1 MNDPSPRTLV
11 LDTSVAVKFYL
22 PKSLMEET
30 RRLRTLV
37 EDEAAELIAPS
48 TIQPE
53 LWNALWQQH
62 RRADL
67 PLEVVRNIWE
77 EFSEDLVLFFEIDAL
92 MPRSVEIA
100 ANSGAIVYDALFL
113 ALAEETET
121 VMITADDRL
130 LKTLPETPFAGLA
143 HYLGNVTDLL

>member
-1 MNDPSPRTLV
+1 MKDPSPATLV

-22 PKSLMEET
+22 PENLMEEA
-30 RRLRTLV
+30 RRLRALV
-37 EDEAAELIAPS
+37 DDEAAELVAPS

-67 PLEVVRNIWE
+67 PLEMVRNIWE
-77 EFSEDLVLFFEIDAL
+77 EFSEDPISYFEIDPL
-92 MPRSVEIA
+92 MPRSVEVA

-113 ALAEETET
+113 ALAEEMET
-121 VMITADDRL
+121 VMITADDKL
-130 LKTLPETPFAGLA
+130 LKTLRETPFAGLA
-143 HYLGNVTDLL
+143 HHLGKVHGLL